1 MLTINN
7 CQLGKHYLTVGRLSM
22 IKIDIFLTFNQ
33 SIRNTRIMRNI
44 LITVVLILASASAYP
59 AKVTISIV
67 IQTLPL
73 KVTNF
78 LGRN

>member
-1 MLTINN
+1 M
-7 CQLGKHYLTVGRLSM
+7 K
-22 IKIDIFLTFNQ
+22 KIDIFLTFIQ

-44 LITVVLILASASAYP
+44 FITVVLILASASAYP

-73 KVTNF
+73 KVNNF